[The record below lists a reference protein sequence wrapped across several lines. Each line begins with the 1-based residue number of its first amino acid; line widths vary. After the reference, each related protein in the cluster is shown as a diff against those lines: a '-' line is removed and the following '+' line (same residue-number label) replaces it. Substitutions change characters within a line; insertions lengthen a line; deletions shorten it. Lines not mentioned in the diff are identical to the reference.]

1 MSIAQ
6 TSRTA
11 HAEAVPAARARQIP
25 AILALL
31 ADGQDRTIAEIAA
44 ALGMRESSIS
54 GRVNELLSI
63 GRLVAKPERL
73 DKITGRQNRPV
84 SLLLLSNGAGAQTQH
99 APGGDSPLRPGAAPV
114 SVQRGDPISSCS
126 DCGREH
132 VYNYRCVRCCIR
144 WLLTLDEHARDAGIA
159 RIEAAGGPADQIR
172 AIRKSRR
179 SLA

>member
-84 SLLLLSNGAGAQTQH
+84 AIASHGGRGAGVQTD
-99 APGGDSPLRPGAAPV
+99 APTSHSLETGAAPA
-114 SVQRGDPISSCS
+114 SAQRGNPISSCS

-132 VYNYRCVRCCIR
+132 VYNYRCVRCGIR
-144 WLLTLDEHARDAGIA
+144 WLLTLPEEARDAGLA

-172 AIRKSRR
+172 AIRSQRR
-179 SLA
+179 AA